1 MIIVKRDSDGDPWMN
16 LGNGRWALVSDV
28 MRGRKYADRWANTE
42 EDIETY
48 GPFSVEWEIEEREKE
63 A

>member
-16 LGNGRWALVSDV
+16 LGDGRWALVADV
-28 MRGRKYADRWANTE
+28 MRGKKDAERWADTE
-42 EDIETY
+42 AEIEVY
-48 GPFSVEWEIEEREKE
+48 GPFDVEWEIKEEKE